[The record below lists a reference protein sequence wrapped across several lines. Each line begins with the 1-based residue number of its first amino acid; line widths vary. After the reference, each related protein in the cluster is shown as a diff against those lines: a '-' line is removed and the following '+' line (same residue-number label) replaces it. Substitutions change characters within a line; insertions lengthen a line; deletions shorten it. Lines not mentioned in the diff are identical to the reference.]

1 VLACSCW
8 PSCGLLL
15 LAVLLPSFLCCVGCC
30 STWEHIQLF
39 AAGKKGLN
47 RHCMALQVLA
57 PLSTLL
63 GLPALRVVDMRGL
76 HEEPALGY
84 WSEAKCTSM
93 RYVSA
98 FTKAL
103 RRRPYATKVLCRV
116 D

>member
-1 VLACSCW
+1 M
-8 PSCGLLL
+8 G
-15 LAVLLPSFLCCVGCC
+15 
-30 STWEHIQLF
+30 
-39 AAGKKGLN
+39 
-47 RHCMALQVLA
+47 LQVLA
-57 PLSTLL
+57 PLSALL